1 VVDPTWVRGEFTSA
15 RGYFEQATTDVAPQ
29 EPIDALWTV
38 PMDPVAWSYIYLA
51 DDRLLQ
57 GDLTGAETRLAQAV
71 GRAEHLGFPLDT
83 YNHVWALRNE
93 IWIRC
98 EAGQLDR
105 ARTVAVQMIEHSER
119 HGFDYWQRF
128 GALEQ
133 CAIDAR
139 VLLASPD
146 RDPAALSAHIT
157 TMTQIQDALRRIGV
171 EAYRPLNDA
180 LIGQLLIA
188 AGRRDQARDR
198 LDAALDITAANGQ
211 RFYDAELLRL
221 RAHTLTEPEACAA
234 AFGAALDVARSQGTP
249 LFELRA
255 ALDDFELRGS
265 PAREALRNA
274 ASRLV
279 SDGGLPE
286 LARAR
291 ELLRE

>member
-1 VVDPTWVRGEFTSA
+1 M
-15 RGYFEQATTDVAPQ
+15 
-29 EPIDALWTV
+29 WTV
-38 PMDPVAWSYIYLA
+38 PTDPVAWSYIYLA
-51 DDRLLQ
+51 VDRVLQ
-57 GDLTGAETRLAQAV
+57 GDLTGAEARLTQAV
-71 GRAEHLGFPLDT
+71 GRAEQLGFPLDT

-105 ARTVAVQMIEHSER
+105 ARTVVVQMIEQSER

-139 VLLASPD
+139 VLLASTD

-157 TMTQIQDALRRIGV
+157 TMTAIQDTLRRIGV
-171 EAYRPLNDA
+171 EAYRPINDA

-188 AGRRDQARDR
+188 AGRRDQARGR

-211 RFYDAELLRL
+211 KFYDAELLRL
-221 RAHTLTEPEACAA
+221 RAHTLDDPDARATG
-234 AFGAALDVARSQGTP
+234 FGAALDLARRQDTP

-255 ALDDFELRGS
+255 ALDDFELRGP

-274 ASRLV
+274 AGRLV